1 MTNPTSNYSFV
12 LPTSTDLVTDLPADF
27 EVALQGVDTRLKALQ
42 PGTTLGDL
50 AYSSATANTNTR
62 LPIGTNGQVL
72 AVSGGVPAWTTTAD
86 VTPLT
91 TKGDLFTFTTVDARL
106 GVGTNGQVLTADSTA
121 ATGLAWASVGAAP
134 GLVRITSNTFSA
146 VSSVSLPN
154 STFTSTYKDYK
165 IFITIQS
172 TSASPTLTGRYRA
185 SGADNTT
192 GNYYSALSI
201 ARVDGSAASQAN
213 SSASTSFNL
222 GYVTTG
228 APGTYGLSLDLLGPQ
243 ATDRKQIGGTG
254 FGANAGLDAFA
265 AYSFGAWFNATTQ
278 FDAFSF
284 IASTGTITGSYAVY
298 GYSNS

>member
-1 MTNPTSNYSFV
+1 MATTTPNFGWPV
-12 LPTSTDLVTDLPADF
+12 PTSTDLVKDGAVAIEGLGDAIDASLLDLK
-27 EVALQGVDTRLKALQ
+27 G
-42 PGTTLGDL
+42 GTT
-50 AYSSATANTNTR
+50 
-62 LPIGTNGQVL
+62 GQVL
-72 AVSGGVPAWTTTAD
+72 AKASGTDMDFSWVAQDDSNAIQNAIVD
-86 VTPLT
+86 A
-91 TKGDLFTFTTVDARL
+91 KGDLIAATAADTPARL
-106 GVGTNGQVLTADSTA
+106 AVGTNGQVLTADSTA
-121 ATGLAWASVGAAP
+121 ATGLAWATPGAATS
-134 GLVRITSNTFSA
+134 GLTKITATTFSG

-154 STFTSTYKDYK
+154 STFTSTYKNYK

-172 TSASPTLTGRYRA
+172 TSASPTISGRYRA

-201 ARVDGSAASQAN
+201 ARVDGSAATQAN
-213 SSASTSFNL
+213 SSASTSFIL

-254 FGANAGLDAFA
+254 FGANSGLDAFA
-265 AYSFGAWFNATTQ
+265 AYSFGAWFNSTTQ

-298 GYSNS
+298 GYES